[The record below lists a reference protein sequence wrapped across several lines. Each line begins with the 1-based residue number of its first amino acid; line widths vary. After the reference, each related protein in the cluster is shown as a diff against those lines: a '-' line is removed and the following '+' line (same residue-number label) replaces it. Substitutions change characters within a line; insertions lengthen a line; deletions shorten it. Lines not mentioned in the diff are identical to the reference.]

1 MVNTKSEQS
10 ESHKGDGV
18 WQIICQTSRPFCFVS
33 YPRKD
38 PVDGSRLG
46 EILIRLLSQREQD
59 FCAYYAHEFARN
71 HMKAE
76 EGAGYEDVYRNA
88 ASLEVIQRAC
98 LSAERFREKGEY
110 RPFFPPVAVLRDKIT
125 NDELQYLVGAYLA
138 LQSEKG
144 AIRSE
149 VTDEEV
155 DMWSVLLT
163 TEGATCIAGL
173 NHDGVASLL
182 VAMARRIENLEL
194 ANVGTP

>member
-1 MVNTKSEQS
+1 MANTKSEQS

-46 EILIRLLSQREQD
+46 EIMIRLLSQHEQN
-59 FCAYYAHEFARN
+59 FCAYHAHEFARN
-71 HMKAE
+71 YIKTE
-76 EGAGYEDVYRNA
+76 EGAAYDDVYRNA

-98 LSAERFREKGEY
+98 LSAERFRESGEF
-110 RPFFPPVAVLRDKIT
+110 RPFFPPVSVLRDKIT

-149 VTDEEV
+149 VTDDEV

-173 NHDGVASLL
+173 DHDGVVSLL
-182 VAMARRIENLEL
+182 MAMSRRIERLET
-194 ANVGTP
+194 A